1 VLAIAQER
9 EGFTGQFPVVANR
22 PPPRDRDDKDK

>member
-1 VLAIAQER
+1 MEVARER

-22 PPPRDRDDKDK
+22 PVPGDKDDKDK